1 MTNPKLQTFID
12 KHMLPGFYID
22 VTGCYSI
29 VIYKYL
35 ISVFLNSDT
44 DELEV
49 TMDTISD
56 RGFFD
61 QDIEWETPA
70 SDEEI
75 VATIKRFMLRAARD

>member
-1 MTNPKLQTFID
+1 MTNPKLQAFID

-44 DELEV
+44 NELEV

-56 RGFFD
+56 SGFFD
-61 QDIEWETPA
+61 WNVEWETPA
-70 SDEEI
+70 SDDEI
-75 VATIKRFMLRAARD
+75 VTTIKRFMLRAVRD